1 MFKGLGGINMRLK
14 RTLALL
20 NNLETPDNGDVILI
34 INRIAD
40 KIREQIAIDDFKTIA
55 KDYFTETEI
64 KEMIDGCYTRE
75 SVMY

>member
-1 MFKGLGGINMRLK
+1 MRLK

-64 KEMIDGCYTRE
+64 KEMIDGY
-75 SVMY
+75 YIK